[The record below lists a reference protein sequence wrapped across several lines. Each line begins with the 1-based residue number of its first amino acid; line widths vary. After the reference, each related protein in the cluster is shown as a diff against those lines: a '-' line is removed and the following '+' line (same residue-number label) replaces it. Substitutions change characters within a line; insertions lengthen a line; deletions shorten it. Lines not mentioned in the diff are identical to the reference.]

1 MAIQDTKGAAAEE
14 KRYVTLISR
23 VASLVAIAHKP
34 VGYTGPLSRDL
45 LAFTGFS
52 RALTKE
58 LRNYLEMV
66 LVNLLMAGDAD
77 REDRKDWGALG
88 LK

>member
-1 MAIQDTKGAAAEE
+1 MNLTDVSVDKENRFI
-14 KRYVTLISR
+14 TLISR
-23 VASLVAIAHKP
+23 VCSLVPLDHKQ
-34 VGYTGPLSRDL
+34 VGYEGPLNRSIT
-45 LAFTGFS
+45 AFTSFS

-77 REDRKDWGALG
+77 RSDHTRDWAVLG